1 MSVSYGSL
9 EDLILLES
17 PLQNSG
23 ALKKSRQKAKSKL
36 RARKNVKM
44 LGQSINIVHCKYD
57 VVRDTA
63 EIEYGMDVIESNA
76 ALNRHSFDIYWSDT
90 VIFKI
95 SSFEKF
101 PFFSNFK
108 FSKFKLLSMADTN
121 CRHTTVK
128 ASNTWNCGR
137 KSTISQEC
145 LISTEKTTWPE
156 ILKKWKTAFPIC
168 SIFFRKPGSYHWKA
182 TSWSASWR
190 KITFSRKEGTGLWK
204 ISMDILLPH

>member
-90 VIFKI
+90 VIF
-95 SSFEKF
+95 
-101 PFFSNFK
+101 
-108 FSKFKLLSMADTN
+108 
-121 CRHTTVK
+121 
-128 ASNTWNCGR
+128 
-137 KSTISQEC
+137 
-145 LISTEKTTWPE
+145 
-156 ILKKWKTAFPIC
+156 
-168 SIFFRKPGSYHWKA
+168 
-182 TSWSASWR
+182 
-190 KITFSRKEGTGLWK
+190 
-204 ISMDILLPH
+204 